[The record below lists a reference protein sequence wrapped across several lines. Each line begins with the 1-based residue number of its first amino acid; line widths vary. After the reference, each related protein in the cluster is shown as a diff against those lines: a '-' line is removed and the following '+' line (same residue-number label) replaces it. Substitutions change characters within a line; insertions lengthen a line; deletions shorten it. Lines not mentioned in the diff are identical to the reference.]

1 MEKEFK
7 CKLSFLEKTTKI
19 FNNHIKNLENYVYNL
34 ANNSSFVESLYNT
47 IHDEQINIFQ
57 KIVNGCSSFK
67 NNKGTTYGNCS
78 GSFIT
83 FSSDDLQYG
92 LFMTAAHCVMEVD
105 NFTTPPTLTTLT
117 NAYVTNPITGEWTL
131 IDINKVYYDGT
142 ADVALIRT
150 DIDFTNYSN
159 YPLQFSSSSPQT
171 GDLCYIVGN
180 PKNNDDCSISSGN
193 IRDANYTDPDG
204 DQIPP
209 SLYVD
214 TAGVSGNSGS
224 PILNKEGEIIGI
236 FTFGA
241 SNFETLGGGSNLW
254 TLNQTLPV
262 LYSYAIDSSNTNTIN
277 VSKKYLG
284 IDWQILN
291 PFSIVN
297 PLSITGYY
305 ATTIFP
311 NQGLQLW
318 NTVNPLSPFSGILQ
332 QNDLILSVS
341 DGTTEYEL
349 GQLPNQTTLGIMN
362 YWYDIDEVTIKYIRG
377 ETTTIVIVNVPF
389 TVTYADVP
397 IYYDQPLYGGSEQKS
412 LKLL

>member
-1 MEKEFK
+1 MDKEFK
-7 CKLSFLEKTTKI
+7 CKLSFLEKKTKI

-34 ANNSSFVESLYNT
+34 AKNSSFVENLYNT

-57 KIVNGCSSFK
+57 KVVNGCSSFK
-67 NNKGTTYGNCS
+67 NQKGESYGNCS

-83 FSSDDLQYG
+83 FTNDDLQYG

-105 NFTTPPTLTTLT
+105 NSTIPPTLTTLT
-117 NAYVTNPITGEWTL
+117 NAYVTNPITGDWIP
-131 IDINKVYYDGT
+131 IDVNKVYYDGT

-150 DIDFTNYSN
+150 DIDFTSYPD
-159 YPLQFSSSSPQT
+159 YPLQFSTTTPIT

-291 PFSIVN
+291 PF
-297 PLSITGYY
+297 LMTGYY
-305 ATTIFP
+305 ATTSFP

-318 NTVNPLSPFSGILQ
+318 NSVNALSPFFGILQ

-362 YWYDIDEVTIKYIRG
+362 YWYDINEVTIKYIRG
-377 ETTTIVIVNVPF
+377 DTTNIVTVNVPF
-389 TVTYADVP
+389 TVTYTDVP